1 MIASLIL
8 WSLVS
13 LSSQGSTDKLSYE
26 RICGNLEGA
35 FSISHPELVIDTILE
50 NNLVTV
56 FMNYSR
62 EYVFECKSSIPS
74 DQDNVREPPTEI
86 RFGSKRLNHQFNK
99 YAGKYLYI
107 FMFIFMF
114 SNFNITLSIYFLAIF
129 IISQYRLCI
138 SWNIFT

>member
-1 MIASLIL
+1 MDLVSPVMTASLIL

-74 DQDNVREPPTEI
+74 DQDHVREPTTEI
-86 RFGSKRLNHQFNK
+86 RFGSESLNRQINK
-99 YAGKYLYI
+99 YSGKILHI
-107 FMFIFMF
+107 D
-114 SNFNITLSIYFLAIF
+114 L
-129 IISQYRLCI
+129 R
-138 SWNIFT
+138 

>member
-1 MIASLIL
+1 MELVSPVMIASLIL

-86 RFGSKRLNHQFNK
+86 RFGSKRLNHQWNK
-99 YAGKYLYI
+99 YAGKSFYI
-107 FMFIFMF
+107 FI
-114 SNFNITLSIYFLAIF
+114 LIF
-129 IISQYRLCI
+129 IIYTP
-138 SWNIFT
+138 NIFS

>member
-1 MIASLIL
+1 MELVSPVMIASLIL

-99 YAGKYLYI
+99 YAGKCFYI
-107 FMFIFMF
+107 FIFIFMF
-114 SNFNITLSIYFLAIF
+114 NQKYYTL
-129 IISQYRLCI
+129 
-138 SWNIFT
+138 NIFSCNVYNLTI